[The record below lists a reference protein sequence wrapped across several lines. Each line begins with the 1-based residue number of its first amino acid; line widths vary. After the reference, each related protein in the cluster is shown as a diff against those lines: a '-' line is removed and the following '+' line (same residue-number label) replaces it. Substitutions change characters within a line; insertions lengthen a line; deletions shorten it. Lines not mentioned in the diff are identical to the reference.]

1 MGDARGT
8 SDITAIPV
16 VDNHCHPL
24 EIAST
29 KKTPD
34 EWRRYF
40 SEAVD
45 DGAGNRFTVGSAYY
59 RRLISAMAA
68 YHQVE
73 NDEEAVLAARAS
85 YSTEELARRLFEDAM
100 IEGVVVDLGFP
111 PGESCIP
118 RDAFVEATSTAYGA
132 LLRVELLFQQR
143 IAEFPRFDQVVECLH
158 SDLGDLRG
166 AGYVGLKSIAGYR
179 TGLHIERWSNDDIQ
193 SAFVAAREEVAKTGA
208 VRLGYKPLL
217 DTLLHLAL
225 GHAERDQLPVQ
236 FHVGYGDHDVDL
248 QQASPLLLRSL
259 MEDDGYRHVPIV
271 LLHGCWPYF
280 REGAFL
286 SSIYHNV
293 FFDVSFGIPFL
304 GAVELRTVTKAALGT
319 APFGKIMYS
328 SDGARV
334 PEIFWMAAHDGR
346 VILSAVLDEMIGAG
360 DLTATQ
366 SREVAAQILGTNAGA
381 LYGLDEARY
390 AR

>member
-1 MGDARGT
+1 MSDAYGT
-8 SDITAIPV
+8 LDISTIPV

-24 EIAST
+24 ESAPTRKS
-29 KKTPD
+29 PD

-40 SEAVD
+40 SEAID

-59 RRLISAMAA
+59 RRLISAMAR

-73 NDEEAVLAARAS
+73 NEEGAVLEARAS
-85 YSTEELARRLFEDAM
+85 YSTEELARRLFADAK

-111 PGESCIP
+111 PGESCLS
-118 RDAFVEATSTAYGA
+118 REKFVEATSTSYGA

-143 IAEFPRFDQVVECLH
+143 IAELSTFDEVVDCLR
-158 SDLGDLRG
+158 SDLNDLRA
-166 AGYVGLKSIAGYR
+166 AGYIGFKSIAGYR
-179 TGLHIERWSNDDIQ
+179 TGLQIERWSDDDVRT
-193 SAFVAAREEVAKTGA
+193 AFAAARSEVAKTGSL
-208 VRLGYKPLL
+208 RLGYKPLL

-225 GHAERDQLPVQ
+225 SYAERDELPVQ

-248 QQASPLLLRSL
+248 QRASPLLLRAL
-259 MEDDGYRHVPIV
+259 MEDDEYRHVPFV

-293 FFDVSFGIPFL
+293 FFDISYGIPFL
-304 GAVELRTVTKAALGT
+304 GAVELRTVTRAALGT

-346 VILSAVLDEMIGAG
+346 AILSSILKEMVDAR
-360 DLTATQ
+360 DLTMDQ
-366 SREVAAQILGTNAGA
+366 SLDVADQILRSNARS
-381 LYGLDEARY
+381 LYGLDSAG
-390 AR
+390 